1 VGHSWRI
8 EERIG
13 SAALLHEAWP
23 TTVADPDVRAIG
35 ICRVSAPA
43 VVLGST
49 QPLSVIDGDRAERS
63 GLAIARRRSGGGAV
77 LVTPGDP
84 IWIDAWVPR
93 GDPLW
98 LDDVARAFDWLGDTW
113 GRALANLG
121 IAGASVHRGGL
132 SACTRWSSL
141 VCFGGVSTGEVL
153 DPDGRKMV
161 GVSQRRTRDGAWFH
175 SACLLRWD
183 PDPLL
188 DVLVLEA
195 DERQA
200 AHADLA
206 AAAIGLDDLV
216 PGDSTPSGI
225 GTQRVV
231 SAFTTALPLEA

>member
-1 VGHSWRI
+1 MARSWRI

-23 TTVADPDVRAIG
+23 ATVAAPEERAIG

-49 QPLSVIDGDRAERS
+49 QPLSIIDGERAARS
-63 GLAIARRRSGGGAV
+63 GVAVTRRRSGGGAV
-77 LVTPGDP
+77 LVTPDEP

-93 GDPLW
+93 SDPLW

-113 GRALANLG
+113 ARTLADLG

-132 SACTRWSSL
+132 FACTRWSSL
-141 VCFGGVSTGEVL
+141 VCFGGVGTGEIL
-153 DPDGRKMV
+153 DPDGRKIV
-161 GVSQRRTRDGAWFH
+161 GISQRRTRDGAWFH
-175 SACLLRWD
+175 SACLRRWD

-195 DERQA
+195 DERRA

-206 AAAIGLDDLV
+206 AAAIGIDDLM
-216 PGDSTPSGI
+216 PGGPSAPAVGAQHVMREFI
-225 GTQRVV
+225 Q
-231 SAFTTALPLEA
+231 ALPVDD

>member
-1 VGHSWRI
+1 MGRSWRI

-23 TTVADPDVRAIG
+23 TTVADPEVRAIG

-49 QPLSVIDGDRAERS
+49 QPLSVIDDDRAERS

-77 LVTPGDP
+77 LVAPDDP

-113 GRALANLG
+113 ARALANLG
-121 IAGASVHRGGL
+121 IAGATVHRGGL
-132 SACTRWSSL
+132 FACTRWSSL
-141 VCFGGVSTGEVL
+141 VCFGGVGTGEVL
-153 DPDGRKMV
+153 DSDGRKIV

-175 SACLLRWD
+175 SACLRRWD
-183 PDPLL
+183 PEPLL
-188 DVLVLEA
+188 DVLVLEP

-216 PGDSTPSGI
+216 SEDPAPASI
-225 GTQRVV
+225 GARRMV
-231 SAFTTALPLEA
+231 SAFTAALPLGD